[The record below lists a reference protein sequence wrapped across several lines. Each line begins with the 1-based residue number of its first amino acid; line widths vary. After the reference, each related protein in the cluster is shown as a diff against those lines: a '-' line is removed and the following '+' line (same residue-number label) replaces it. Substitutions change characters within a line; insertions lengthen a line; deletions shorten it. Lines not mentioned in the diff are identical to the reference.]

1 MSLLDEHG
9 RDFVDRN
16 PLTPLLLG
24 MISLLRRLDRVL
36 PEAPGVASDMTAP
49 EVTAAEVAPA
59 PPSPPEDRLLL
70 MVLGLISVRRTLLGA
85 LAPLRAAS
93 DGASSPTAPSE
104 REVPAPR
111 DLLR

>member
-24 MISLLRRLDRVL
+24 MISLSRQLDRVL
-36 PEAPGVASDMTAP
+36 PEAPGVAPGVAP
-49 EVTAAEVAPA
+49 EVTAPEVAPA
-59 PPSPPEDRLLL
+59 PPSPPEDRLLW
-70 MVLGLISVRRTLLGA
+70 MVLGLISVRRTLLGT

-93 DGASSPTAPSE
+93 DGASAPTTPTE

>member
-1 MSLLDEHG
+1 MSLLDEHD

-24 MISLLRRLDRVL
+24 MISLSRRLDRVL
-36 PEAPGVASDMTAP
+36 PEAPGTAPVVAP
-49 EVTAAEVAPA
+49 EV
-59 PPSPPEDRLLL
+59 PPVCSSPSEDRLLL
-70 MVLGLISVRRTLLGA
+70 MVLGLISVRRTLLGT

-93 DGASSPTAPSE
+93 DGAVSTTSSSE